1 MGYYIETKDS
11 NKVKE
16 IVNNHGGR
24 IIIQPEKFEE
34 IQMDEA
40 LICVVDNYLFQAAGF
55 CYDEIEFKAFTS
67 PNDDRPKTW
76 LIMNR
81 KEAERL
87 TGFGI

>member
-1 MGYYIETKDS
+1 MIQ
-11 NKVKE
+11 KVIK
-16 IVNNHGGR
+16 G
-24 IIIQPEKFEE
+24 
-34 IQMDEA
+34 
-40 LICVVDNYLFQAAGF
+40 VD
-55 CYDEIEFKAFTS
+55 DEIEFKAFTS